1 MHELAITQSMITIV
15 NETVKDKDVIV
26 REIRIEVG
34 EHTCIEKHTL
44 KGCFEV
50 CTENTPLK
58 GVNLTFIDVPAS
70 WKCKECHYTF
80 EKRVAEECPR
90 CSNTNLTMVTGRE
103 LHVKSLEV
111 EPVNKDDSYGN

>member
-1 MHELAITQSMITIV
+1 MHELAITQSMLTIV
-15 NETVKDKDVIV
+15 NETVSDKDVIV
-26 REIRIEVG
+26 REIRVEVG

-58 GVNLTFIDVPAS
+58 GVKLTFIDIPAR

-80 EKRVAEECPR
+80 EQRFADNCPR
-90 CSNTNLTMVTGRE
+90 CSHTNLTMVTGKE
-103 LHVKSLEV
+103 LHIKSLEV
-111 EPVNKDDSYGN
+111 EPVNKDDSNGN